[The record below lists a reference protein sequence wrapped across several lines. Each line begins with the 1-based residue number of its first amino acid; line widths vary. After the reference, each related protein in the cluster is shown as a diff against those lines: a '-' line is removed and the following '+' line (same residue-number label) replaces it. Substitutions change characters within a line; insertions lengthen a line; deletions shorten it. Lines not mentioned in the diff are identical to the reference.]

1 MNEFRYVTA
10 KSYEPLRIHAMA
22 YARKCFCIGRATPIG
37 AVIITLSSTCLLLLL
52 RFVVVVVVVLVVV
65 VVVVVV
71 APQPVHSRAA
81 PGKACSIMSR
91 IGTRYP
97 VSMCCS
103 LCKTRSSSR
112 GSTKRVVLGVE

>member
-1 MNEFRYVTA
+1 MGVLLTRHLLALLAECSQCRFTTVE
-10 KSYEPLRIHAMA
+10 YELDGTMYESWNADVSLMH
-22 YARKCFCIGRATPIG
+22 
-37 AVIITLSSTCLLLLL
+37 LSSGNTSAS
-52 RFVVVVVVVLVVV
+52 VL
-65 VVVVVV
+65 